1 MGIWNNAFKIPEPPE
16 PTPEEKK
23 LLDALADKVKA
34 RGLGEIASFAVE
46 STSPLHNLG
55 AQAVTFI
62 EPVLTTVFFKKE
74 DVEKYRVMLENSK
87 AVKYLIDRLNA
98 EPEKKDDP
106 DVKKR
111 P

>member
-23 LLDALADKVKA
+23 LLQVLAEKVRR
-34 RGLGEIASFAVE
+34 RGMGEIAAFTVE
-46 STSPLHNLG
+46 STAPLHNLG
-55 AQAVTFI
+55 AQGITFI
-62 EPVLTTVFFKKE
+62 EPALTMLFKKE
-74 DVEKYRVMLENSK
+74 EVEKYRALLENSK
-87 AVKYLIDRLNA
+87 AVKYLVSQLNA
-98 EPEKKDDP
+98 EPEDAS